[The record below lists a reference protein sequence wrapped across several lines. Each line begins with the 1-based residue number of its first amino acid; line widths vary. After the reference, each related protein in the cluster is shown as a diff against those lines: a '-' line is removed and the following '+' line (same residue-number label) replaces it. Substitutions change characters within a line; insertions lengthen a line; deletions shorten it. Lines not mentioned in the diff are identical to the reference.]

1 RETRWNLTREVEE
14 KTPLLA
20 CDVIRIKEIKD
31 REAYFKKK
39 DEERKTAEETQRK
52 NERKMVKEL
61 RAALDAKNRIYPKTP
76 SRKERATDARYRAVL
91 NRKLEARKNLRE
103 GTEKVEDKIVLEGRP
118 FFEIQY
124 PTDPKPGRRSAPEE
138 AETLLKEG
146 SLDNLSRVMGPDLL
160 KGMEK
165 MVELKD
171 QITPEDIKKFSIVC
185 AKETSNPVNPDD
197 DYQKLV
203 IALFKYM
210 EDLFEDLDETPAA
223 VEPFRVELVDETR
236 CVAEQYRQIRRDWKD
251 EIQEQLI
258 KMEEKGVIRIS
269 QSSYHCATVIQPK
282 KNGKLRLC

>member
-1 RETRWNLTREVEE
+1 
-14 KTPLLA
+14 
-20 CDVIRIKEIKD
+20 
-31 REAYFKKK
+31 
-39 DEERKTAEETQRK
+39 
-52 NERKMVKEL
+52 
-61 RAALDAKNRIYPKTP
+61 
-76 SRKERATDARYRAVL
+76 
-91 NRKLEARKNLRE
+91 
-103 GTEKVEDKIVLEGRP
+103 LEGRP

-203 IALFKYM
+203 IAYSNIWKTFSKTWTKHQQPLNP
-210 EDLFEDLDETPAA
+210 FEWNSSMKPA
-223 VEPFRVELVDETR
+223 VLQSNTGKSVGTG
-236 CVAEQYRQIRRDWKD
+236 
-251 EIQEQLI
+251 
-258 KMEEKGVIRIS
+258 KMKS
-269 QSSYHCATVIQPK
+269 
-282 KNGKLRLC
+282 KNN